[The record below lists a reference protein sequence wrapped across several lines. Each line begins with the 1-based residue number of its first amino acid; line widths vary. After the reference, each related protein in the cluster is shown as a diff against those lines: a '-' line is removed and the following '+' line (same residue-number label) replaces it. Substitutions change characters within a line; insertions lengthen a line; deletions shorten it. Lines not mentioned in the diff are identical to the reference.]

1 MTNRSP
7 SAPFYHSLLDYQS
20 SLGLLFIL
28 GPLVL
33 GYSHILGL
41 FVLGPPEILGLS
53 LLLGVYNPVFVILSP
68 SYLSIILIT

>member
-7 SAPFYHSLLDYQS
+7 SAPFYHSLLGRQS
-20 SLGLLFIL
+20 GLGLLFVL

-33 GYSHILGL
+33 GHSRVLGL

-53 LLLGVYNPVFVILSP
+53 QLLGVYNPVFVI
-68 SYLSIILIT
+68 TH